1 MPQEM
6 ILPHTLQR
14 ADYIGPAAL
23 FTKFRTLEVSCTTH
37 SHDFF
42 EIEWITG
49 GSGLHLLNG
58 VPHPL
63 RPGSL
68 YLLTPEDVHAVRPT
82 PRLEYYNIM
91 FSEDFFAPDFAYE
104 ALLSCR
110 GVQTELDDA
119 AHARMAPLFEQLV
132 AEAAHASERYA
143 ISYMRSLMQCILIT
157 LLRRMPREAHAR
169 RGGDDRVRPAL
180 FYLQRHF
187 REAVSLHDAAVC
199 AGLSPNYFCAQFRA
213 CTGQSFVDYVNDL
226 RCRYARRLL
235 AARDSSITEICYRS
249 GFRSFS
255 SFSREFRRRYGA
267 SPTALLH
274 AAPPPNEKN
283 PDFF

>member
-110 GVQTELDDA
+110 GVQTGLDDA

-132 AEAAHASERYA
+132 AEAAHARSACTPRRRRPRA
-143 ISYMRSLMQCILIT
+143 PGAVLSAAAFSRSGVAARCSRMRGAVAQLF
-157 LLRRMPREAHAR
+157 LR
-169 RGGDDRVRPAL
+169 
-180 FYLQRHF
+180 
-187 REAVSLHDAAVC
+187 AVSRLHRAELC
-199 AGLSPNYFCAQFRA
+199 GLC
-213 CTGQSFVDYVNDL
+213 
-226 RCRYARRLL
+226 
-235 AARDSSITEICYRS
+235 E
-249 GFRSFS
+249 
-255 SFSREFRRRYGA
+255 
-267 SPTALLH
+267 
-274 AAPPPNEKN
+274 
-283 PDFF
+283 